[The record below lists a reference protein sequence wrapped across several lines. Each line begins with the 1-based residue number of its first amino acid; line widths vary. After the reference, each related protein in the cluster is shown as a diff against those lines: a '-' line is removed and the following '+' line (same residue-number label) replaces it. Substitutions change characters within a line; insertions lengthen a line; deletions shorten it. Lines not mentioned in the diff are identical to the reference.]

1 MCNNTPL
8 PTKSTF
14 TELNLGSGGSIMDE
28 TKIDFPIGPG
38 PTTQLRHRART
49 VIAGENPEDITT
61 VTNTNIQG
69 CEYGLV
75 TRNIPYVSNLNPVFS
90 SITNVIINSTTLVSY
105 VVPADNIFNF
115 TGFNVSGDL
124 PALYQVITYDLA
136 ISPSTI
142 LSVRTNPSN
151 LNHNIQFT
159 TPILQLPAGYQIKIV
174 CSLLSSFGGNPPAA
188 NYEGTLLGFKNST
201 I

>member
-8 PTKSTF
+8 VDKSTF

-28 TKIDFPIGPG
+28 TKVDFPIGPG
-38 PTTQLRHRART
+38 PITQLRHRART
-49 VIAGENPEDITT
+49 VLAGENPEDITS
-61 VTNTNIQG
+61 VINDHVEG

-75 TRNIPYVSNLNPVFS
+75 TRNIPYVSNLTPVFG
-90 SITNVIINSTTLVSY
+90 SITNLIINSTVLVSY
-105 VVPADNIFNF
+105 TVPTNNIFNL

-124 PALYQVITYDLA
+124 PALYQVISYDLSSA
-136 ISPSTI
+136 PTT
-142 LSVRTNPSN
+142 LFSVRTNPSN

-159 TPILQLPAGYQIKIV
+159 IPVLRLAAGYQLKII
-174 CSLLSSFGGNPPAA
+174 CSLLSTFGGNPPAA
-188 NYEGTLLGFKNST
+188 NYEGTILGYKNST

>member
-8 PTKSTF
+8 IDKSTF

-28 TKIDFPIGPG
+28 SKIDFPIGPG

-49 VIAGENPEDITT
+49 VLAGENPDDITS
-61 VTNTNIQG
+61 VINDHGQG

-75 TRNIPYVSNLNPVFS
+75 TRNIPYVSNLTPVFG
-90 SITNVIINSTTLVSY
+90 SITNVVINASVLVSY
-105 VVPADNIFNF
+105 VVPSDTIFNF

-124 PALYQVITYDLA
+124 PALYQVISYDL
-136 ISPSTI
+136 SSTPTT
-142 LSVRTNPSN
+142 LFSVRTNASN

-159 TPILQLPAGYQIKIV
+159 IPVLKLTTGYQLKII
-174 CSLLSSFGGNPPAA
+174 CTLLSSFGGNPPAA
-188 NYEGTLLGFKNST
+188 NYEGTMLGFENST
-201 I
+201 V